1 MSHNENG
8 RDDLFLDILEKIHDK
23 VEKIDETLTNVKIEQ
38 TRQNIIVEQHEAR
51 STASEGRLGLLE
63 KDAQFFRNFI
73 TTIAVL
79 AGIATFC
86 AKVIPFLVSLIH

>member
-38 TRQNIIVEQHEAR
+38 TRQNIIV
-51 STASEGRLGLLE
+51 
-63 KDAQFFRNFI
+63 
-73 TTIAVL
+73 
-79 AGIATFC
+79 
-86 AKVIPFLVSLIH
+86 